1 MHKDDKKMNRP
12 EFPRETIRRLPLY
25 LRCLNRLLVLGKDT
39 LTSKELSE
47 FLGVKPAQIR
57 KDFSYFGDFGTRGVG
72 YDLKNLVSEIRRIL
86 SLEEE
91 WELAVAGI
99 GNIGDSILDHLE
111 FNQPGFRITA
121 AFDEEPDLIGSSVR
135 GIMVHDLSEIEEV
148 LSGEEVYLAL
158 LAVSSIEARKVADS
172 LVKTGIRGI
181 INLAPIFLNLPEQV
195 EVAQM
200 DLSSELGQLVY
211 NLQK

>member
-1 MHKDDKKMNRP
+1 MSRP

-25 LRCLNRLLVLGKDT
+25 LRCLNRLLILGEKT

-47 FLGVKPAQIR
+47 YLGVKPAQLR

-72 YDLKNLVSEIRRIL
+72 YDLENLVSEIRSIL
-86 SLEEE
+86 RLEKE

-121 AFDEEPDLIGSSVR
+121 AFDEEPKIIGSTVR
-135 GIMVHDLSEIEEV
+135 GIKVQNVSEIEEA
-148 LSGEEVYLAL
+148 LSGKEIQLAL
-158 LAVSSIEARKVADS
+158 LAVSSVEARKVANS
-172 LVKTGIRGI
+172 LVSAGVKGI
-181 INLAPIFLNLPEQV
+181 INLAPIFLNLPEEI

-211 NLQK
+211 NLRKK